1 MRHLYFIHSQKI
13 RAILVEDSSVTD
25 WRMFE
30 LHTLRLCIYSRKKTE
45 FESEKVFP
53 KLDGVSGITSIFF
66 TTQKMTYFINFCII
80 TRSML
85 KFFCFFCYIVLLILL
100 CLHNLQFFFYQNH
113 MWTCAVCVNIM
124 QNLIFVSTISWEWLV
139 FYNRTLSGKNETQ
152 NFVFWP

>member
-113 MWTCAVCVNIM
+113 M
-124 QNLIFVSTISWEWLV
+124 
-139 FYNRTLSGKNETQ
+139 
-152 NFVFWP
+152 